1 MIKKYLKKIFK
12 KISYGVFFKVYGVIE
27 NSIEHSEDNR
37 IKVKIITTENELSYR
52 IYTISNGRLYTDRIQ
67 DTAAILENK
76 IIKGPSFQLRKG
88 PGAHIFNS
96 NIGDNIVFSKGT
108 PRKLRNLNG
117 SVLSLLTGGAGN
129 NNYWHWLFDV
139 LPRFGLCSKSTN
151 LNKIDYFLLPSLL
164 KQFQKETLDSLNIP
178 EYKRISSE
186 KFRHIQA
193 KELIMTDH
201 PVMLSGNATK
211 DILNIPGWIS
221 LWLRNTFLNQTIIDN
236 KKTKNKIYIDRND
249 TNSNLL
255 PQRIIINEEEIKKYL
270 LDKNFTI
277 VKLHETKFINQINL
291 FYDAECVI
299 GLHGGGFGNIVFCKP
314 GTKIIELKSSTAS
327 DAIKNLAKKNDL
339 NYISLE
345 AKAEEIYKFEFP
357 NQQGGIK
364 ISISSLIKVL
374 EN

>member
-1 MIKKYLKKIFK
+1 
-12 KISYGVFFKVYGVIE
+12 
-27 NSIEHSEDNR
+27 
-37 IKVKIITTENELSYR
+37 
-52 IYTISNGRLYTDRIQ
+52 
-67 DTAAILENK
+67 
-76 IIKGPSFQLRKG
+76 
-88 PGAHIFNS
+88 
-96 NIGDNIVFSKGT
+96 
-108 PRKLRNLNG
+108 LRNLNG

>member
-1 MIKKYLKKIFK
+1 MIKSCY
-12 KISYGVFFKVYGVIE
+12 
-27 NSIEHSEDNR
+27 SID
-37 IKVKIITTENELSYR
+37 K
-52 IYTISNGRLYTDRIQ
+52 
-67 DTAAILENK
+67 
-76 IIKGPSFQLRKG
+76 
-88 PGAHIFNS
+88 
-96 NIGDNIVFSKGT
+96 FSK
-108 PRKLRNLNG
+108 
-117 SVLSLLTGGAGN
+117 
-129 NNYWHWLFDV
+129 
-139 LPRFGLCSKSTN
+139 
-151 LNKIDYFLLPSLL
+151 
-164 KQFQKETLDSLNIP
+164 
-178 EYKRISSE
+178 
-186 KFRHIQA
+186 
-193 KELIMTDH
+193 
-201 PVMLSGNATK
+201 
-211 DILNIPGWIS
+211 
-221 LWLRNTFLNQTIIDN
+221 
-236 KKTKNKIYIDRND
+236 
-249 TNSNLL
+249 
-255 PQRIIINEEEIKKYL
+255 NEYL

>member
-1 MIKKYLKKIFK
+1 VIKKYLKKIFK